1 MDGGDIVVSLI
12 TAGIPSAATVVVAF
26 FQSRTM
32 NKHAARQSIL
42 QLIMEDH
49 LAVQEGKLPTN
60 YQSVLHE
67 YDIYKKNGGNSYC
80 AKKVEEYI
88 SWYASIE
95 DIWKNGKTSQDTKGS
110 TK

>member
-67 YDIYKKNGGNSYC
+67 YDIYKKNGGNSYVESKVSEYKIWFEEIQKQM
-80 AKKVEEYI
+80 KK
-88 SWYASIE
+88 
-95 DIWKNGKTSQDTKGS
+95 
-110 TK
+110 